1 MAQILA
7 DIKKVYAER
16 VHAKRRALERAGV
29 VYNRHEMRRMAEQIQ
44 HGNSTELER
53 QSNAR
58 RVHILAFQAFNGA
71 PDRVHVVVYDKR
83 SRQVVTLLDG
93 LV

>member
-7 DIKKVYAER
+7 NTKKIYAER

-29 VYNRHEMRRMAEQIQ
+29 DYNRFDLRHIAEQIQ
-44 HGNSTELER
+44 QGYSVEVAR
-53 QSNAR
+53 QSNTH
-58 RVHILAFQAFNGA
+58 RVHVLAFRPYNGA
-71 PDRVHVVVYDKR
+71 PTKVHIVVYN
-83 SRQVVTLLDG
+83 RQTKQVITFLDG